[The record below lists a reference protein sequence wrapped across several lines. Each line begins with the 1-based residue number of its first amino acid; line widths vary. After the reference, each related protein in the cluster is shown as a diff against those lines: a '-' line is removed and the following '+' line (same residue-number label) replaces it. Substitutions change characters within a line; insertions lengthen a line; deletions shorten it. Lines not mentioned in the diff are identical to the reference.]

1 MAILKFYN
9 PTVHDIHT
17 YSPVA
22 TRVPHVDG
30 QQIGFNPSCQGAG
43 VDFSG
48 VSLRPRSFA
57 RDFTENNPFYQFFIN
72 TQYVADSI
80 NFWNT
85 TNPCAVLITPRHALI
100 CEHYRG
106 AGRPVGE
113 NETYTFLGKSGTY
126 HTHKVKKVTFS
137 IGYSGSDHTLLE
149 FETRVDTSDVAAY
162 SIISDVRYIP
172 QGRDI
177 WIHDCQSRAYKIA
190 MALPRYSNNPQV
202 TLGFGYTSILDGVN
216 NGAAGGVTQDPY
228 VWVGDSGSPAF
239 ILDDEGNTVL
249 VGLLNGGEQVNI
261 IEIAA
266 INQELSEYGY
276 EIPHFRFGAGGPGTC
291 LGACFPNITTNF
303 NNPLVSSPFKSSLYP
318 YIVET
323 NNEIPS
329 VNLTLQNYKRADNT
343 NRFILSRYSRQSA
356 HTDWYLYYLHAISL
370 TLEKIKKQSETTTRN
385 PIVAVPAIRTHYKK
399 DESQYYP
406 NHYFTP

>member
-17 YSPVA
+17 YSPAA
-22 TRVPHVDG
+22 TRVPRVDG
-30 QQIGFNPSCQGAG
+30 QQIGYNPSCQGASI
-43 VDFSG
+43 DWSG
-48 VSLRPRSFA
+48 VSLRPRAFA
-57 RDFTENNPFYQFFIN
+57 RALTMPQSQFFLNITYDIDN
-72 TQYVADSI
+72 I

-85 TNPCAVLITPRHALI
+85 ENPCAVLISPRHALI

-137 IGYSGSDHTLLE
+137 IGYPGSDHTLLE
-149 FETRVDTSDVAAY
+149 FEDRVDTSDVAAY
-162 SIISDVRYIP
+162 STIADMRYIP

-177 WIHDCQSRAYKIA
+177 WIHDCQGRVYKIA
-190 MALPRYSNNPQV
+190 MDLPRYGSDPQV
-202 TLGFGYTSILDGVN
+202 TIGFGYTPILDGVN
-216 NGAAGGVTQDPY
+216 NGAGSGVAQYPY
-228 VWVGDSGSPAF
+228 IWVGDSGSPAF
-239 ILDDEGNTVL
+239 VVDDEGNTVF

-261 IEIAA
+261 LEIAA

-276 EIPHFRFGAGGPGTC
+276 ETTHYKFGAGGSNSC
-291 LGACFPNITTNF
+291 LGACFPNSIINF
-303 NNPLVSSPFKSSLYP
+303 NDPSVSSPFKSSLYP
-318 YIVET
+318 DIVET
-323 NNEIPS
+323 NSEIPS
-329 VNLTLQNYKRADNT
+329 VNLTLQNYKRADNS
-343 NRFILSRYSRQSA
+343 NRFILSRYSRQSS
-356 HTDWYLYYLHAISL
+356 HTDWYMYYLHAISL
-370 TLEKIKKQSETTTRN
+370 TSKKIQKQSETTTRN

-406 NHYFTP
+406 NQYFTP